1 MAVWPWLQGTN
12 LSWVLLKWRIHP
24 QLGFKLQLLPLLVT
38 DTDPGEER
46 RESVCGGVKGKTA
59 PLPFLSCQP
68 PRSREA
74 PGLGP
79 VVAWEGNQ
87 IQRATHGLSPTPSH
101 LQGHQTQHRKVQ
113 KPFPGTEMVSLS
125 PSGFPESPLLF
136 LPSPFPES
144 VFVSVDSQLR
154 LLPVLGRTASHFAC
168 YSFLA
173 SATSR
178 ENESHSPGSVG
189 RHISSAVIQCLSV
202 LMGQDGENSPPQ
214 FHTGVA

>member
-1 MAVWPWLQGTN
+1 MANSSPTWFQTATSASFGNGHGPWRRKKRV
-12 LSWVLLKWRIHP
+12 SMWRGERQDCPTAIP
-24 QLGFKLQLLPLLVT
+24 ELP
-38 DTDPGEER
+38 
-46 RESVCGGVKGKTA
+46 A
-59 PLPFLSCQP
+59 

-79 VVAWEGNQ
+79 LVAWEGNQ

-144 VFVSVDSQLR
+144 MFVSVDSQLR

-178 ENESHSPGSVG
+178 ENESHSPGSV
-189 RHISSAVIQCLSV
+189 
-202 LMGQDGENSPPQ
+202 
-214 FHTGVA
+214 